1 MNITLMTADE
11 RAAITAQLGTIAPA
25 ATLAVSDTVAAAAG
39 VHRSGY
45 SGAAVGRLLAAD
57 MLALAARLVAVE
69 QLLDT
74 TRRTLATII
83 YAANEGS
90 SDYDMSDLMWELEK
104 AGVGIRAELDDAE
117 AAATAE
123 ARAEALR

>member
-1 MNITLMTADE
+1 MPITLMTADE
-11 RAAITAQLGTIAPA
+11 RAAITAQLGTITPA
-25 ATLAVSDTVAAAAG
+25 ASLAVSDTVAAAAG

-74 TRRTLATII
+74 TRRTLATVI
-83 YAANEGS
+83 YAEADGG
-90 SDYDMSDLMWELEK
+90 DYDMSDLMWELEK
-104 AGVGIRAELDDAE
+104 AGVGIQAELDQAE
-117 AAATAE
+117 AAADAE